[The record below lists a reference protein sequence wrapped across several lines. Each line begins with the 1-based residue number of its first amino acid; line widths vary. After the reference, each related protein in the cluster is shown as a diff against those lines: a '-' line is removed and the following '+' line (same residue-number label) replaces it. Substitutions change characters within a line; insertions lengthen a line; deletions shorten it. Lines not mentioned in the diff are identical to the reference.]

1 MSTLVADELE
11 SFHQFVIDK
20 LKTPETRPTPEQ
32 VLDEWRSL
40 HPDPD
45 DFAAIRESLDAMHAG
60 DRGIALN
67 DFDIAFRAQ
76 NGLAPR
82 P

>member
-32 VLDEWRSL
+32 VLDEWRLL
-40 HPDPD
+40 HPDPND
-45 DFAAIRESLDAMHAG
+45 DDAIRDSLALMHAG
-60 DRGIALN
+60 DRGVSLE
-67 DFDIAFRAQ
+67 DFDRDFRKK
-76 NGLAPR
+76 NGLAPKS
-82 P
+82 